1 MALQVIQT
9 GKSVT
14 ELICSTKNSVE
25 PLNRDRQTLKKKDS
39 LARFSSGCW

>member
-14 ELICSTKNSVE
+14 KLICSTQCSPDLIAGYK
-25 PLNRDRQTLKKKDS
+25 RATLKHGREEKGGID
-39 LARFSSGCW
+39 

>member
-14 ELICSTKNSVE
+14 KL
-25 PLNRDRQTLKKKDS
+25 RY
-39 LARFSSGCW
+39 